1 VGELDCKGVTA
12 AEAIEETE
20 SPLAFVAITVNVYA
34 TPFVSP
40 AKVNGDPTP
49 EIVDLSLAVIV

>member
-1 VGELDCKGVTA
+1 M
-12 AEAIEETE
+12 
-20 SPLAFVAITVNVYA
+20 FVALTVNVYA

-49 EIVDLSLAVIV
+49 EIVDPSLAVIV